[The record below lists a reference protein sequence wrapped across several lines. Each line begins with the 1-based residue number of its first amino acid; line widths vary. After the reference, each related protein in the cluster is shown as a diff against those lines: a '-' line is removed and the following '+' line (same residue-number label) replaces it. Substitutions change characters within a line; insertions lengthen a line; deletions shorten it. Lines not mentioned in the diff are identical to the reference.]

1 MQNNAN
7 EMAVFN
13 TAIYVRLS
21 KEDIVAAQSG
31 RESNSIT
38 NQKQLILDFLKDK
51 PEFNIVSIRIDDGY
65 TGTNFDRPA
74 FQRML
79 NDIKAGRI
87 NCVVVKDL
95 SRFGREYINSGKYIH
110 RLFPVLGVRLIAIN
124 DNIDTITRDESS
136 EFSITLKNLMN
147 DNYSRD
153 ISVKV
158 RSQLQ
163 VKRKHGDFICPFAP
177 YGYQKCEGN
186 HNRIEPDPYAATVVQ
201 DIFNWKIQGMT
212 NNGIAIRLAE
222 SGILAPLEYKRH
234 KGEPLFSGFK
244 MKERCEWTAQ
254 AVARIL
260 TNPIYIGTLRQ
271 GLRRRP
277 NYKIKKSIPT
287 EENEWVVIHDAHEP
301 VVTKRTFYLAQKA
314 LLIDTRAAPRATTVY
329 PLSGLLECG
338 ECGNAVTRSTINNG
352 YKLYSYFRCSVR
364 TKEDR
369 CELKQVPEAQ
379 VEAAVLQLLQEHIS
393 AVVELDRCLSEIQQ
407 VPYQKINVAKC
418 EQRREKLAAEIAR
431 YRDLKASLYCDDDIS
446 GVSFVRPEFARMMND
461 IRAGKVTCV
470 IVKDLSRLGRNM
482 IENGEYI
489 EQIFPRMGVRFISVT
504 DRFDSLRD
512 DADISIQLKN
522 FANEAYA
529 RDISKKIR
537 AVKRTQQLAGKWT
550 TGTPPYGYMLD
561 PDDKYH
567 LFADPQT
574 GPIVLAIFRMVAEN
588 HTLHF
593 IAKTLNEQG
602 VPSPGRYLYDIGLR
616 KTEKFKN
623 AIWYLQTIK
632 KILVDPVY
640 LGWIV
645 SGKYRSQLCDRGT
658 KTTVKTPEEE
668 WIINKGM
675 HEPIVSKELFDKV
688 QDILSARQSE
698 QGLATIYDSKSKR
711 RSMFKGILR
720 CGECGRSMYLRS
732 KSNRGYYY
740 YCTLHENYNATIC
753 PKKAVK
759 QEDVES
765 LALRLI
771 QTQIRAFSDAQR
783 LIANLNATPSS
794 QTRYQIYETQIDD
807 AKRNI
812 EKFNQLKAALYGDFA
827 DGLLSHQDYTDLS
840 EDYSRRADDLR
851 IFIAELEKEKEKYS
865 AGFGSKMQWAL
876 LVEKYKDQESLDAE
890 MAAAFI
896 ETLTLF
902 NDGHVEVAFRHR
914 DEIEQVLYVA
924 ATRGKEAERYAG

>member
-418 EQRREKLAAEIAR
+418 EQRREKLSAEIAR

>member
-352 YKLYSYFRCSVR
+352 Y
-364 TKEDR
+364 
-369 CELKQVPEAQ
+369 
-379 VEAAVLQLLQEHIS
+379 
-393 AVVELDRCLSEIQQ
+393 
-407 VPYQKINVAKC
+407 
-418 EQRREKLAAEIAR
+418 
-431 YRDLKASLYCDDDIS
+431 
-446 GVSFVRPEFARMMND
+446 
-461 IRAGKVTCV
+461 
-470 IVKDLSRLGRNM
+470 
-482 IENGEYI
+482 
-489 EQIFPRMGVRFISVT
+489 
-504 DRFDSLRD
+504 
-512 DADISIQLKN
+512 
-522 FANEAYA
+522 
-529 RDISKKIR
+529 
-537 AVKRTQQLAGKWT
+537 
-550 TGTPPYGYMLD
+550 
-561 PDDKYH
+561 
-567 LFADPQT
+567 
-574 GPIVLAIFRMVAEN
+574 
-588 HTLHF
+588 
-593 IAKTLNEQG
+593 
-602 VPSPGRYLYDIGLR
+602 
-616 KTEKFKN
+616 
-623 AIWYLQTIK
+623 
-632 KILVDPVY
+632 
-640 LGWIV
+640 
-645 SGKYRSQLCDRGT
+645 
-658 KTTVKTPEEE
+658 
-668 WIINKGM
+668 
-675 HEPIVSKELFDKV
+675 
-688 QDILSARQSE
+688 
-698 QGLATIYDSKSKR
+698 
-711 RSMFKGILR
+711 MFKGILR

-807 AKRNI
+807 AKRKI

-865 AGFGSKMQWAL
+865 VGFGSKMQWAL
-876 LVEKYKDQESLDAE
+876 LIEKYKDQESLDAE

>member
-431 YRDLKASLYCDDDIS
+431 YRDLKASLYEDMKEGLIS
-446 GVSFVRPEFARMMND
+446 KTDFCD
-461 IRAGKVTCV
+461 IRGQYDAR
-470 IVKDLSRLGRNM
+470 IADAL
-482 IENGEYI
+482 IAQ
-489 EQIFPRMGVRFISVT
+489 EQI
-504 DRFDSLRD
+504 DR
-512 DADISIQLKN
+512 
-522 FANEAYA
+522 
-529 RDISKKIR
+529 
-537 AVKRTQQLAGKWT
+537 
-550 TGTPPYGYMLD
+550 
-561 PDDKYH
+561 
-567 LFADPQT
+567 
-574 GPIVLAIFRMVAEN
+574 
-588 HTLHF
+588 
-593 IAKTLNEQG
+593 
-602 VPSPGRYLYDIGLR
+602 
-616 KTEKFKN
+616 
-623 AIWYLQTIK
+623 
-632 KILVDPVY
+632 
-640 LGWIV
+640 
-645 SGKYRSQLCDRGT
+645 
-658 KTTVKTPEEE
+658 
-668 WIINKGM
+668 
-675 HEPIVSKELFDKV
+675 EL
-688 QDILSARQSE
+688 S
-698 QGLATIYDSKSKR
+698 
-711 RSMFKGILR
+711 
-720 CGECGRSMYLRS
+720 
-732 KSNRGYYY
+732 
-740 YCTLHENYNATIC
+740 
-753 PKKAVK
+753 
-759 QEDVES
+759 
-765 LALRLI
+765 
-771 QTQIRAFSDAQR
+771 
-783 LIANLNATPSS
+783 TPSS

-807 AKRNI
+807 AKRKI

-876 LVEKYKDQESLDAE
+876 LIEKYKDQESLDAE

>member
-1 MQNNAN
+1 MARKSRKNVQATPAVVVGPVQYKVALYARISVEN
-7 EMAVFN
+7 EQ
-13 TAIYVRLS
+13 
-21 KEDIVAAQSG
+21 K
-31 RESNSIT
+31 READTIG
-38 NQKQLILDFLKDK
+38 NQIALLKD
-51 PEFNIVSIRIDDGY
+51 FVSQHQDLVV
-65 TGTNFDRPA
+65 FD
-74 FQRML
+74 
-79 NDIKAGRI
+79 
-87 NCVVVKDL
+87 
-95 SRFGREYINSGKYIH
+95 
-110 RLFPVLGVRLIAIN
+110 
-124 DNIDTITRDESS
+124 
-136 EFSITLKNLMN
+136 
-147 DNYSRD
+147 
-153 ISVKV
+153 
-158 RSQLQ
+158 
-163 VKRKHGDFICPFAP
+163 
-177 YGYQKCEGN
+177 
-186 HNRIEPDPYAATVVQ
+186 
-201 DIFNWKIQGMT
+201 
-212 NNGIAIRLAE
+212 
-222 SGILAPLEYKRH
+222 
-234 KGEPLFSGFK
+234 
-244 MKERCEWTAQ
+244 
-254 AVARIL
+254 
-260 TNPIYIGTLRQ
+260 
-271 GLRRRP
+271 
-277 NYKIKKSIPT
+277 
-287 EENEWVVIHDAHEP
+287 
-301 VVTKRTFYLAQKA
+301 
-314 LLIDTRAAPRATTVY
+314 
-329 PLSGLLECG
+329 
-338 ECGNAVTRSTINNG
+338 
-352 YKLYSYFRCSVR
+352 
-364 TKEDR
+364 
-369 CELKQVPEAQ
+369 
-379 VEAAVLQLLQEHIS
+379 
-393 AVVELDRCLSEIQQ
+393 
-407 VPYQKINVAKC
+407 
-418 EQRREKLAAEIAR
+418 
-431 YRDLKASLYCDDDIS
+431 LYCDDDIS

-482 IENGEYI
+482 IESGEYI

-567 LFADPQT
+567 LFPDPQT

-645 SGKYRSQLCDRGT
+645 SGKYRSQLCERGT
-658 KTTVKTPEEE
+658 KATVKTPEEE
-668 WIINKGM
+668 WIVNKGM

-812 EKFNQLKAALYGDFA
+812 EKFNQLKATLYGDFA

-865 AGFGSKMQWAL
+865 VGFGSKMQWAL
-876 LVEKYKDQESLDAE
+876 LIEKYKDQESLDAE

>member
-234 KGEPLFSGFK
+234 K
-244 MKERCEWTAQ
+244 
-254 AVARIL
+254 
-260 TNPIYIGTLRQ
+260 
-271 GLRRRP
+271 
-277 NYKIKKSIPT
+277 
-287 EENEWVVIHDAHEP
+287 
-301 VVTKRTFYLAQKA
+301 
-314 LLIDTRAAPRATTVY
+314 
-329 PLSGLLECG
+329 
-338 ECGNAVTRSTINNG
+338 
-352 YKLYSYFRCSVR
+352 
-364 TKEDR
+364 
-369 CELKQVPEAQ
+369 
-379 VEAAVLQLLQEHIS
+379 
-393 AVVELDRCLSEIQQ
+393 
-407 VPYQKINVAKC
+407 
-418 EQRREKLAAEIAR
+418 
-431 YRDLKASLYCDDDIS
+431 
-446 GVSFVRPEFARMMND
+446 
-461 IRAGKVTCV
+461 
-470 IVKDLSRLGRNM
+470 
-482 IENGEYI
+482 
-489 EQIFPRMGVRFISVT
+489 
-504 DRFDSLRD
+504 
-512 DADISIQLKN
+512 
-522 FANEAYA
+522 
-529 RDISKKIR
+529 
-537 AVKRTQQLAGKWT
+537 
-550 TGTPPYGYMLD
+550 
-561 PDDKYH
+561 
-567 LFADPQT
+567 
-574 GPIVLAIFRMVAEN
+574 
-588 HTLHF
+588 
-593 IAKTLNEQG
+593 
-602 VPSPGRYLYDIGLR
+602 
-616 KTEKFKN
+616 
-623 AIWYLQTIK
+623 
-632 KILVDPVY
+632 
-640 LGWIV
+640 
-645 SGKYRSQLCDRGT
+645 
-658 KTTVKTPEEE
+658 
-668 WIINKGM
+668 
-675 HEPIVSKELFDKV
+675 
-688 QDILSARQSE
+688 
-698 QGLATIYDSKSKR
+698 
-711 RSMFKGILR
+711 
-720 CGECGRSMYLRS
+720 
-732 KSNRGYYY
+732 
-740 YCTLHENYNATIC
+740 
-753 PKKAVK
+753 
-759 QEDVES
+759 
-765 LALRLI
+765 
-771 QTQIRAFSDAQR
+771 
-783 LIANLNATPSS
+783 
-794 QTRYQIYETQIDD
+794 
-807 AKRNI
+807 
-812 EKFNQLKAALYGDFA
+812 
-827 DGLLSHQDYTDLS
+827 
-840 EDYSRRADDLR
+840 
-851 IFIAELEKEKEKYS
+851 KEKEKYS

-876 LVEKYKDQESLDAE
+876 LVEKYKDQESIDAE

>member
-136 EFSITLKNLMN
+136 EF
-147 DNYSRD
+147 
-153 ISVKV
+153 
-158 RSQLQ
+158 
-163 VKRKHGDFICPFAP
+163 
-177 YGYQKCEGN
+177 
-186 HNRIEPDPYAATVVQ
+186 
-201 DIFNWKIQGMT
+201 
-212 NNGIAIRLAE
+212 
-222 SGILAPLEYKRH
+222 
-234 KGEPLFSGFK
+234 
-244 MKERCEWTAQ
+244 
-254 AVARIL
+254 
-260 TNPIYIGTLRQ
+260 
-271 GLRRRP
+271 
-277 NYKIKKSIPT
+277 
-287 EENEWVVIHDAHEP
+287 
-301 VVTKRTFYLAQKA
+301 
-314 LLIDTRAAPRATTVY
+314 
-329 PLSGLLECG
+329 
-338 ECGNAVTRSTINNG
+338 
-352 YKLYSYFRCSVR
+352 
-364 TKEDR
+364 
-369 CELKQVPEAQ
+369 
-379 VEAAVLQLLQEHIS
+379 
-393 AVVELDRCLSEIQQ
+393 
-407 VPYQKINVAKC
+407 
-418 EQRREKLAAEIAR
+418 
-431 YRDLKASLYCDDDIS
+431 
-446 GVSFVRPEFARMMND
+446 
-461 IRAGKVTCV
+461 
-470 IVKDLSRLGRNM
+470 
-482 IENGEYI
+482 
-489 EQIFPRMGVRFISVT
+489 
-504 DRFDSLRD
+504 
-512 DADISIQLKN
+512 
-522 FANEAYA
+522 
-529 RDISKKIR
+529 
-537 AVKRTQQLAGKWT
+537 
-550 TGTPPYGYMLD
+550 
-561 PDDKYH
+561 
-567 LFADPQT
+567 
-574 GPIVLAIFRMVAEN
+574 
-588 HTLHF
+588 TLHF

-645 SGKYRSQLCDRGT
+645 SGKYRSQLCERGT

-771 QTQIRAFSDAQR
+771 QTQIRAFSDAQG

-807 AKRNI
+807 AKRKI

-865 AGFGSKMQWAL
+865 VGFGSKMQWAL
-876 LVEKYKDQESLDAE
+876 LIEKYKDQESLDAE